1 MKKMAWLVAGS
12 LTLVACGQGQDQVKL
27 DNDDKKAAYALGFRT
42 GEQMQGRME
51 GIDLDSFLA
60 GLRDGARGEE
70 ATPQLAKE
78 EMDATITAFQER
90 KVAEQE
96 AQMAQESDENLAAG
110 AAFRAENLEK
120 EGVKETES
128 GLQYEVLTAVEG
140 EAPQPGAD
148 DTVVAHYH
156 GTLIDGTVFDSSVDR
171 GEEATFPLNRVIQG
185 WQEALPMMKVG
196 EKWRIVLPPHLAY
209 GETGAGG
216 VIGPNATLVFDIEL
230 IGIEQPGDA
239 AEDDQ

>member
-1 MKKMAWLVAGS
+1 MKKVAWLVAGS

-51 GIDLDSFLA
+51 GIDLESFLA

-70 ATPQLAKE
+70 ATPQLAEE

-96 AQMAQESDENLAAG
+96 AEMAKESDENLAAG
-110 AAFRAENLEK
+110 AAYRAENLGK

-128 GLQYEVLTAVEG
+128 GLQYEVLTAVDG
-140 EAPQPGAD
+140 DAAQPGAD

-171 GEEATFPLNRVIQG
+171 GEQATFPLNRVIQG

-216 VIGPNATLVFDIEL
+216 VIGPNATLVFEVEL
-230 IGIEQPGDA
+230 IGIEQAG
-239 AEDDQ
+239 ESSGEE